1 MRLFLI
7 FLVSFAISLSTSYFA
22 YKLYKIDIPPSVVS
36 LALIILWMVIPDK
49 YINKITGKKE

>member
-7 FLVSFAISLSTSYFA
+7 FLVSFAISVSVSYFA

-36 LALIILWMVIPDK
+36 LALIILWMIIPDK
-49 YINKITGKKE
+49 YLNKITGNKE

>member
-1 MRLFLI
+1 MRLFVI
-7 FLVSFAISLSTSYFA
+7 FLVSFVISLSTSYFA

-49 YINKITGKKE
+49 YLNKITGKNE

>member
-7 FLVSFAISLSTSYFA
+7 FLFSFAISISVSYFA

-36 LALIILWMVIPDK
+36 LTLIILWMVIPDK
-49 YINKITGKKE
+49 YLNKITGKNE

>member
-1 MRLFLI
+1 MRLFVI

-49 YINKITGKKE
+49 YLNKITGKKE

>member
-7 FLVSFAISLSTSYFA
+7 FLISFAISVSVSYFA
-22 YKLYKIDIPPSVVS
+22 YKLYKIDIPPTVVS
-36 LALIILWMVIPDK
+36 LAIIVIWVSLPDK

>member
-7 FLVSFAISLSTSYFA
+7 FLVSFAISVSVSYFA

-36 LALIILWMVIPDK
+36 LALIILWMIIPDK
-49 YINKITGKKE
+49 YLNKINGNKE

>member
-7 FLVSFAISLSTSYFA
+7 FLISFAISISASYFT

-36 LALIILWMVIPDK
+36 LALLVLFIVLPDK
-49 YINKITGKKE
+49 WLNKINGTE

>member
-7 FLVSFAISLSTSYFA
+7 FLISFAISVSVSYFA

-36 LALIILWMVIPDK
+36 LTLIILWMVIPDK
-49 YINKITGKKE
+49 YLNKITGKNE

>member
-7 FLVSFAISLSTSYFA
+7 FLISFAISVSVSYFA

-36 LALIILWMVIPDK
+36 LALIILWMIIPDK
-49 YINKITGKKE
+49 YLNKINGNKE